1 MTETPIVCLNCGADI
16 PAGEEECFNCG
27 RHLTK
32 LTKGSVI
39 ASRYEILSLLGKGG
53 MGIVYQAQDRLLD
66 EVVAI
71 KVLRSEFVQDPAMAQ
86 RFRSEIKLAR
96 KVSHPNVCRIHEYGE
111 DGSISYIS
119 MALIEGTDLRRVL
132 QQSPEGLP
140 TKSAFRLAL
149 EVTEGLQAIHAVG
162 IIHRDLKSPNIIC
175 DTAGS
180 ARLMDFGIAKESGMS
195 GGLTAV
201 GEVMGTPEYMSPEQ
215 CRGNPLDFRSDIYS
229 LGIVIYEIFTGRVP
243 FRGDSVMATLLKQVE
258 DPPPLD
264 GPAAS
269 RIPAGVAAVLRK
281 ALAKNAAD
289 RYATAAA
296 MADALRE
303 AQRQPHQP
311 QPPQPVVEES
321 EPTRVLEPVGE
332 RRRDTRLPISLDLML
347 RRLGAGGSVLQEERT
362 VTDNIGAHG
371 ARVLTTMTDL
381 SEGHTVSVQEV
392 GGSFG
397 TKSIIRHVSTG
408 TDRVRRL
415 GIEFVDRAAPD
426 HLVPTHA
433 LTKPSGATKG
443 VASKHDERRKDS
455 RLGISIDVILR
466 RLSPGG
472 AVLHEERTV
481 VDNIGRRGARVL
493 TTMTDLGVGDVVSI
507 QEVGSEFKTRA
518 TVRSAITGADNI
530 RRVGLEFLD
539 RTAPDHL
546 VPAGETM
553 VRTPRPPPQAAPHK
567 KAPMPTGPSKPHA
580 SLRTSEETA
589 TLRQEILAAHAE
601 LKTRTH
607 FEVLGLPRASGA
619 AQVKDAYFQLFRR
632 FHPDLRLDPKLADLA
647 REIEAISARVDE
659 AYEVL
664 IDPASRSRYE
674 NMLGPSRR
682 TPPSVQ
688 RASTPASVPAA
699 PASRKLEPPPPE
711 RLSVPRPETGS
722 MPVAS
727 VEADV
732 DTPTRLAEQLL
743 QDARKLLAKEAYW
756 DAIQKLERAVDLAQG
771 TKVNQ
776 SIRILLAQ
784 TTGRNPKWLKQAEA
798 ALLGIVQE
806 DPRRIDAYVA
816 LGGVY
821 KAAGLKSRALNQLRK
836 ALELEPGHK
845 RAQAEMDGLS
855 DP

>member
-1 MTETPIVCLNCGADI
+1 MAETPIVCLHCGADI
-16 PAGEEECFNCG
+16 PAGDDECFSCG
-27 RHLTK
+27 RHVTK

-39 ASRYEILSLLGKGG
+39 AARYEILSVLGKGG

-71 KVLRSEFVQDPAMAQ
+71 KVLRSEFVKDAAMSQ

-111 DGSISYIS
+111 DGHISYIS
-119 MALIEGTDLRRVL
+119 MALIEGTDLRKVL

-140 TKSAFRLAL
+140 TKAAFRLAI
-149 EVTEGLQAIHAVG
+149 EVTEGLQAIHSVG
-162 IIHRDLKSPNIIC
+162 IIHRDLKSPNIVC
-175 DTAGS
+175 DTSGS
-180 ARLMDFGIAKESGMS
+180 ARLMDFGIAKDSASS

-215 CRGNPLDFRSDIYS
+215 CRGHALDFRSDIYS

-264 GPAAS
+264 GPVAA
-269 RIPAGVAAVLRK
+269 RIPAAAAAVLRK
-281 ALAKNAAD
+281 ALAKNAAE
-289 RYATAAA
+289 RYATAAE
-296 MADALRE
+296 MAEALRE
-303 AQRQPHQP
+303 AQRQPNQP
-311 QPPQPVVEES
+311 RPPAPVVEEPG
-321 EPTRVLEPVGE
+321 PTRLLEPVGE
-332 RRRDTRLPISLDLML
+332 RRRDSRLPISVDLML
-347 RRLGAGGSVLQEERT
+347 RRLGAGGAVLQEERT

-381 SEGHTVSVQEV
+381 AEGHTVSVEEV

-397 TKSIIRHVSTG
+397 TKSVIRHVSTG

-433 LTKPSGATKG
+433 ATRRSGATKS

-472 AVLHEERTV
+472 AVLREERTV

-518 TVRSAITGADNI
+518 TVRSAITGGDNI

-546 VPAGETM
+546 VPTDDTM
-553 VRTPRPPPQAAPHK
+553 MRTPRPPPKANPREMPPPTPPSAPQASP
-567 KAPMPTGPSKPHA
+567 
-580 SLRTSEETA
+580 RTSEETLA
-589 TLRQEILAAHAE
+589 LRQEILAAHAE
-601 LKTRTH
+601 LGTRTH
-607 FEVLGLPRASGA
+607 FEVLDLPRASGA
-619 AQVKDAYFQLFRR
+619 AQVKDAYFRLFRR
-632 FHPDLRLDPKLADLA
+632 FHPDLRFDPKLADLA
-647 REIEAISARVDE
+647 REIEAVSARVDE

-664 IDPASRSRYE
+664 IDPAKRSRYE
-674 NMLGPSRR
+674 SVLGPSRR
-682 TPPSVQ
+682 TPSSVQ
-688 RASTPASVPAA
+688 RAATPAGVPAA
-699 PASRKLEPPPPE
+699 PAASRPEPPARE
-711 RLSVPRPETGS
+711 RLSIPRRETSS

-727 VEADV
+727 VDADV

-743 QDARKLLAKEAYW
+743 QDARKLVAKEAYW
-756 DAIQKLERAVDLAQG
+756 EAIQQLERAVDLAKG
-771 TKVNQ
+771 TKANQ

-784 TTGRNPKWLKQAEA
+784 TMGRNPKWLKQAEA

-806 DPRRIDAYVA
+806 DPRCIEAHIA

-836 ALELEPGHK
+836 ALELEPGNK
-845 RAQAEMDGLS
+845 RAHAEMDGLS
-855 DP
+855 EP

>member
-1 MTETPIVCLNCGADI
+1 
-16 PAGEEECFNCG
+16 
-27 RHLTK
+27 
-32 LTKGSVI
+32 
-39 ASRYEILSLLGKGG
+39 
-53 MGIVYQAQDRLLD
+53 
-66 EVVAI
+66 
-71 KVLRSEFVQDPAMAQ
+71 MAQ

-119 MALIEGTDLRRVL
+119 MALIEGTDLRKVL
-132 QQSPEGLP
+132 LQSPEGLP
-140 TKSAFRLAL
+140 TKAAFRLAIQI
-149 EVTEGLQAIHAVG
+149 TEGLQAIHEVG
-162 IIHRDLKSPNIIC
+162 IIHRDLKSPNIVC
-175 DTAGS
+175 DTTGS
-180 ARLMDFGIAKESGMS
+180 PRLMDFGIAKESGRS

-229 LGIVIYEIFTGRVP
+229 LAIVIFEIFTGRVP

-264 GPAAS
+264 GPVAA
-269 RIPAGVAAVLRK
+269 RIPAAAIAVLRK
-281 ALAKNAAD
+281 ALAKSADD
-289 RYATAAA
+289 RYATAAE

-311 QPPQPVVEES
+311 PLPVPAIEEP
-321 EPTRVLEPVGE
+321 EPTRVLEPVAAGE

-397 TKSIIRHVSTG
+397 TKSIVRHISTG

-415 GIEFVDRAAPD
+415 GIEFVDRTAPD
-426 HLVPTHA
+426 HLVPTDSA
-433 LTKPSGATKG
+433 GLRSGSAKG
-443 VASKHDERRKDS
+443 VAAKRDERRKDS

-466 RLSPGG
+466 QISPGG
-472 AVLHEERTV
+472 AVLREERTV

-518 TVRSAITGADNI
+518 TVRSAITGPDNI

-553 VRTPRPPPQAAPHK
+553 VRTPRPPPTTAPHQRPQT
-567 KAPMPTGPSKPHA
+567 APTSSAPQAPP
-580 SLRTSEETA
+580 RTSEETLA
-589 TLRQEILAAHAE
+589 LRQDIVAAFTDMKA
-601 LKTRTH
+601 RTH

-619 AQVKDAYFQLFRR
+619 AQVKDAYFRLFRR
-632 FHPDLRLDPKLADLA
+632 FHPDLRLDPKLADLS
-647 REIEAISARVDE
+647 REIEAISARVEE
-659 AYEVL
+659 AYGIL

-688 RASTPASVPAA
+688 RAPTPTSTPIPPAA
-699 PASRKLEPPPPE
+699 PKPKPEPPSRELPM
-711 RLSVPRPETGS
+711 LPRPETGS
-722 MPVAS
+722 VPVAS
-727 VEADV
+727 VDSDL
-732 DTPTRLAEQLL
+732 DTPTRLAGQLL
-743 QDARKLLAKEAYW
+743 QEARKLLVKEAYW
-756 DAIQKLERAVDLAQG
+756 DAIQKLERAVELAKG

-798 ALLGIVQE
+798 TLLAIVQE
-806 DPRRIDAYVA
+806 DPRCVEAHVA

-821 KAAGLKSRALNQLRK
+821 KAAGLKSRALSQLRK
-836 ALELEPGHK
+836 ALELEPGNK
-845 RAQAEMDGLS
+845 RVQAEMEGLS
-855 DP
+855 DG